1 MQIAIQ
7 DIRKL
12 GFKKISQNFYS
23 SEQGKLAFLERLR
36 IENMMLSEYKASAFS
51 FPKMYNKAYKNIKL
65 CYFGIIKFMDMC
77 EPMMRSIDSPDSSVQ
92 RKFRNQW
99 NSMWKAVR
107 KDLDLSEESMVMLK
121 NLGIR
126 IALVSDDYIVSSETY
141 AFYNVILSWYVYTMS
156 ESTIIGLGLS
166 PLRLLE
172 ILVVSD
178 AYEFIEGIYQAAL
191 GGSLC

>member
-126 IALVSDDYIVSSETY
+126 IALVSDDYIVSSET
-141 AFYNVILSWYVYTMS
+141 
-156 ESTIIGLGLS
+156 
-166 PLRLLE
+166 
-172 ILVVSD
+172 
-178 AYEFIEGIYQAAL
+178 
-191 GGSLC
+191 